1 MATEFADKEVVATL
15 SLYLILNVSL
25 FAPSFKTIKAILPAG
40 VLKATELKFPDSVEL
55 ILTEF

>member
-1 MATEFADKEVVATL
+1 
-15 SLYLILNVSL
+15 LNVSL